1 MVVLPDPDSPMMPNE
16 SFLNNSKFILFNIF
30 FPPRFKLRLL
40 TLSISELVLL
50 KFILLIR
57 SFLFNDIKF
66 FVYLFFGFLKIL
78 AVSPS
83 SIISP
88 SFKKIIY
95 LQVGKIIMNNKS
107 LFIGINS
114 RSPL

>member
-66 FVYLFFGFLKIL
+66 FVYSFFGFLKIS

-88 SFKKIIY
+88 SFKKII
-95 LQVGKIIMNNKS
+95 
-107 LFIGINS
+107 
-114 RSPL
+114 